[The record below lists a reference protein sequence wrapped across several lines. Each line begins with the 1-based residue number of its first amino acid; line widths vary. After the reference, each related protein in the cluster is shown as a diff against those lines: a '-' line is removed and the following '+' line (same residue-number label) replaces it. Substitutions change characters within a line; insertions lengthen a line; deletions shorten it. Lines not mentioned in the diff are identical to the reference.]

1 MTAAL
6 LAKVAAPETVTVLA
20 KVPAD
25 ATESACRLVLP
36 PPVGTVRPP
45 AEIVRP
51 PLEMVTAPA
60 DWHFHVSALY
70 VPGTTFQANMSRVA
84 AAEFNKHLN
93 VCMVTCQGRGTTDAQ
108 AA

>member
-1 MTAAL
+1 MLVTAAV

-20 KVPAD
+20 NVPAD
-25 ATESACRLVLP
+25 ATESACRPVLP

-51 PLEMVTAPA
+51 PLEMATPPA
-60 DWHFHVSALY
+60 DCSSLPQDLA
-70 VPGTTFQANMSRVA
+70 QCSRP
-84 AAEFNKHLN
+84 KCPDWLPLSSSHIC
-93 VCMVTCQGRGTTDAQ
+93 CMVTCQVRIATDSQ